1 MAGEMVEVAD
11 TGEQDVATAG
21 RKPAPIALLTDPAT
35 MIAMALLAVALFAT
49 PYYLRTTER
58 QLFEGE
64 LLMSL
69 CGGLSR
75 PLPPAGRP
83 QDRVPLMY
91 R

>member
-1 MAGEMVEVAD
+1 MLED
-11 TGEQDVATAG
+11 TDIGGQDVAAA
-21 RKPAPIALLTDPAT
+21 RREAAPIAFLTNPAT

-49 PYYLRTTER
+49 PFYLRTTER

-64 LLMSL
+64 LLLSL